1 MSFYHPVFPESAVQ
15 CMCTPVG
22 LMDNAVDDSDND
34 DMDELNQDQRG
45 LQRPLHARQRPPG
58 L

>member
-1 MSFYHPVFPESAVQ
+1 
-15 CMCTPVG
+15 
-22 LMDNAVDDSDND
+22 MDNAVDDSDND